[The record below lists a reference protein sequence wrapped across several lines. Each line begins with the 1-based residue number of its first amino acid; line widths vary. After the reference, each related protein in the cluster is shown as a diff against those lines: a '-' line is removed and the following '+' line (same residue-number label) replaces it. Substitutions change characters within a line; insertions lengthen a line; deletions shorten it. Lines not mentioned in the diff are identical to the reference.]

1 MPNSFEILLFPFR
14 GTIIISMSQTR
25 YEVEQQKQQ
34 MPELMYVSYSK
45 YERDWASV
53 MHSHSTA
60 EIIYVTGGNGTLK
73 MRSGNFSLSDGDF
86 VMIPPHIMHTE
97 TSSSET
103 PLEYY
108 VLGVANI
115 TVMMREEKSFS
126 PILDLGSSRDE
137 AKGYITQIYREMQEK
152 REGYQMMMKSLL
164 LHLTVMMMRRKKL
177 ELGFEESLNLKT
189 DLANVKSYID
199 SHYANAIT
207 LDELAEIAIMSKF
220 HLVREFTKA
229 LGTSPIEYLLE
240 RRIGEARI
248 LLSSTSMSISDIAS
262 SIGFSSASYFSQ
274 RFKLVTGTTPIEF
287 RNSTRLM
294 RGK

>member
-1 MPNSFEILLFPFR
+1 
-14 GTIIISMSQTR
+14 
-25 YEVEQQKQQ
+25 

>member
-1 MPNSFEILLFPFR
+1 
-14 GTIIISMSQTR
+14 MSQTR

-53 MHSHSTA
+53 MHSHATA
-60 EIIYVTGGNGTLK
+60 EIIYVTGGSGTLK
-73 MRSGNFSLSDGDF
+73 MRSGNFSLSNGDF

-97 TSSSET
+97 TSSSDA

-108 VLGVANI
+108 VLGVANV
-115 TVMMREEKSFS
+115 TAMMREEESFT
-126 PILDLGSSRDE
+126 PILDLGSSKDE
-137 AKGYITQIYREMQEK
+137 AKGYISQIYREMQEK

-164 LHLTVMMMRRKKL
+164 LQLTVMMMRRKKI

-207 LDELAEIAIMSKF
+207 LDELAEIAIKSKY

-248 LLSSTSMSISDIAS
+248 LLSSTSMTISDIAS

-287 RNSTRLM
+287 RNSTRLS
-294 RGK
+294 RGKTDRNLQTYKIGPKVKS